1 MNRKLLIIL
10 VWMLVNLA
18 SLPTWAQQAP
28 ANVRYMSL
36 QECLDYAYKHNED
49 IIVANLEIEKSQAK
63 VGEYLSQGLPQIDAK
78 ASVNKN
84 FILRRT
90 FLPADQFNPAA
101 PADSVIELK
110 FGLPYDGDIGL
121 NISQMIFNG
130 SYFVGLKASKAL
142 KELSRKDQIKTKT
155 DVTELVT
162 KAYYTVLVSE
172 ISHELI
178 LANYNRL
185 DSLLRETRI
194 MYENGVAEKIDV
206 NRTTV
211 EFNNIKTQLT
221 KSTRA
226 IEINLE
232 ILKFQMGMPAYEKIE
247 ITESLSDIVF
257 DANKDLGI
265 GLDIQNRIELA
276 QLESQEE
283 LATYDMKNNQVQ
295 YIPNMDLYL
304 SWGLNGAAKQ
314 FNTLGELG
322 NRHVWPDYQLA
333 GIKLYIPI
341 FDGLM
346 KSKKIQQTKL
356 KIQQISYQRMKLENS
371 INLEVRQTR
380 YNLLNQIEQLENQK
394 ENMKLAREVYEDTK
408 MKYQEGVGSNLE
420 VIEADNA
427 YKTAQNNYFTALY
440 EALIAKVDYEKALGI
455 LLDSSKQK

>member
-1 MNRKLLIIL
+1 MSRLILIIL
-10 VWMLVNLA
+10 VWLMIDMTLLPSLA
-18 SLPTWAQQAP
+18 QEAP
-28 ANVRYMSL
+28 GDVQYMSL
-36 QECLDYAYKHNED
+36 QQCLEYAYKHNED
-49 IIVANLEIEKSQAK
+49 IIIANLEIEKSQAK

-78 ASVNKN
+78 AAVNKN

-121 NISQMIFNG
+121 NINQMIFNG
-130 SYFVGLKASKAL
+130 SYFVGLKATKAL
-142 KELSRKDQIKTKT
+142 KELTRKDQIKTKT
-155 DVTELVT
+155 DITELVT
-162 KAYYTVLVSE
+162 KAYYGVLVAE
-172 ISHELI
+172 ISHNLI

-185 DSLLRETRI
+185 DSLLRDTRI

-232 ILKFQMGMPAYEKIE
+232 ILKFQMGMPAFEKIE
-247 ITESLSDIVF
+247 ITETLSDIVF
-257 DANKDLGI
+257 DANKDLNL
-265 GLDIQNRIELA
+265 GLDIQNRIEIA

-283 LATYDMKNNQVQ
+283 LATYDMKNNKVQ

-304 SWGLNGAAKQ
+304 SWGLNGGAKT
-314 FNTLGELG
+314 FNDLGSLT
-322 NRHVWPDYQLA
+322 NKHVWPDYQLA

-341 FDGLM
+341 FDGLL
-346 KSKKIQQTKL
+346 KSKRIQQTKL
-356 KIQQISYQRMKLENS
+356 KLRQISYQRMKLENS
-371 INLEVRQTR
+371 INLEVKQAR
-380 YNLLNQIEQLENQK
+380 YNLMTQIEQLENQK

-408 MKYQEGVGSNLE
+408 LKYQEGVGSNLE

-440 EALIAKVDYEKALGI
+440 EAMIAKVDYEKALGV
-455 LLDSSKQK
+455 LLDKPNQ